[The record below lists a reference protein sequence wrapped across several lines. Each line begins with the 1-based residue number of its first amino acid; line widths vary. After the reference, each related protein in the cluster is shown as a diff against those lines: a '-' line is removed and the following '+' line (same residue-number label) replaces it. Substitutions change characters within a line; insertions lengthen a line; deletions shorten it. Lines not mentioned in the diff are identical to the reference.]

1 MASKLLERQPAAQRL
16 PNFSIHLSSPISR
29 WGSCNSQREV
39 RLNWRLVHYPP
50 QLIEYVIAHELA
62 HLVEMNHSA
71 RFWAVV
77 ESLMP
82 DYQTPHKTLSK
93 MNPAEVPVL

>member
-1 MASKLLERQPAAQRL
+1 M
-16 PNFSIHLSSPISR
+16 
-29 WGSCNSQREV
+29 
-39 RLNWRLVHYPP
+39 HYPP

-82 DYQTPHKTLSK
+82 DYKTPHKALSK
-93 MNPAEVPVL
+93 MNPAEVPIL